1 MLIVLAPILL
11 LLLQGAFAAPTPV
24 DNNPA
29 APQATVGKIRAV
41 QSPVFH
47 LYLQANSKNKTTP
60 VLGPE
65 SSAEDFNIGTTI
77 QSKQTSQYLN
87 ILTASTSYKPLT
99 FSAAGDTTAWGLE
112 GDTIITT
119 TGSSYGR
126 QLNFLACK
134 SSDANYYDVYLQ
146 TGSDTPS
153 GKSCS
158 NYQTLHLPCL
168 C

>member
-1 MLIVLAPILL
+1 MFAFILPAIAMVI
-11 LLLQGAFAAPTPV
+11 GAFASPMPV
-24 DNNPA
+24 EKA
-29 APQATVGKIRAV
+29 AAATVGQIRAV

-47 LYLQANSKNKTTP
+47 FYLQANSKNKTIP

-65 SSAEDFNIGTTI
+65 ASAENFTIGSTI

-87 ILTASTSYKPLT
+87 ILTASTSYKPLA
-99 FSAAGDTTAWGLE
+99 FSATGDTTAWALE
-112 GDTIITT
+112 GDTIITA

-134 SSDANYYDVYLQ
+134 STDANYYDIYLQ